1 MAVSS
6 SRPLLYL
13 LAGLPGTGKS
23 TYARALEAT
32 GVARVSADEEMLAR
46 HGQIGVDHRV
56 EDHAELLGPVVD
68 WARERTVELLCSGT
82 SVVFDHGLG
91 TREQRDDFK
100 RLADDHGARWQLL
113 HFRVGKDELL
123 GRLAARQMTNPDSS
137 MRITPKMLHY
147 LSSVYE
153 EPTHEGELLIS

>member
-1 MAVSS
+1 VSS

-32 GVARVSADEEMLAR
+32 GVARVSVDEEMLAR

-56 EDHAELLGPVVD
+56 EDHGELLGPVVD
-68 WARERTVELLCSGT
+68 WARECTVELLCSGT

-113 HFRVGKDELL
+113 HFRVEKDELL
-123 GRLAARQMTNPDSS
+123 GRLAARANDESDRS
-137 MRITPKMLHY
+137 MRITPKMLRY